1 VRGPQIQTM
10 SRFLRCLIAVAVPA
24 VAVLGG
30 CASQEKL
37 TADAVGCETREVSI
51 IPSRFSRM
59 GSETAWCASC
69 QGKVYRCATNAKRDR
84 VECQQSREGDGC
96 GG

>member
-1 VRGPQIQTM
+1 M
-10 SRFLRCLIAVAVPA
+10 SAFLRPA
-24 VAVLGG
+24 ALCGVLACALMFSG
-30 CASQEKL
+30 CASQEKM
-37 TADAVGCETREVSI
+37 TAESVQCGTREVTI

-69 QGKVYRCATNAKRDR
+69 RGKVYRCATNAQRTR
-84 VECQQSREGDGC
+84 VECSPSREGDGC

>member
-1 VRGPQIQTM
+1 MPRL
-10 SRFLRCLIAVAVPA
+10 RFPVLAVPFRA
-24 VAVLGG
+24 LLLTPVVLGALLAG

-37 TADAVGCETREVSI
+37 TAEAVQCGTREVSI

-59 GSETAWCASC
+59 GSETAWCATC
-69 QGKVYRCATNAKRDR
+69 RGTVYRCVSNAQRSR
-84 VECQQSREGDGC
+84 TECVPSREGDGC

>member
-1 VRGPQIQTM
+1 MRGPQIQTM
-10 SRFLRCLIAVAVPA
+10 SRFLRRPITVAVLA
-24 VAVLGG
+24 IAVLGG

-37 TADAVGCETREVSI
+37 TADAVGCGTREVSV

-69 QGKVYRCATNAKRDR
+69 RGKVYRCATNAKRDR

>member
-1 VRGPQIQTM
+1 M
-10 SRFLRCLIAVAVPA
+10 LRFFRCLIAVAVLS
-24 VAVLGG
+24 VTVLSG

-37 TADAVGCETREVSI
+37 TAEAVGCGTREVSI